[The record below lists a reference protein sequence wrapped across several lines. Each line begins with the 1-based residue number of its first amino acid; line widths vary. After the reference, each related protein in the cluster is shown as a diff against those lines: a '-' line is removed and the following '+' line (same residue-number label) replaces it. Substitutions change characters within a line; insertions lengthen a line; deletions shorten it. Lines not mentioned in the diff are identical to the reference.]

1 MLWVTSKNT
10 NAEILLHI
18 YLDSEYQE
26 IEIIHRTHVVVCYPH
41 NNHVWLFNFLFY
53 LIFKEG
59 IGDTLVQKKTDD
71 VFCS

>member
-26 IEIIHRTHVVVCYPH
+26 IEIIHRTHVVVCCPH
-41 NNHVWLFNFLFY
+41 NSHVWLFNFFILLDF
-53 LIFKEG
+53 
-59 IGDTLVQKKTDD
+59 
-71 VFCS
+71 

>member
-18 YLDSEYQE
+18 YLGSEYQE

-41 NNHVWLFNFLFY
+41 NSHVWLFNFFILLDF
-53 LIFKEG
+53 
-59 IGDTLVQKKTDD
+59 
-71 VFCS
+71 